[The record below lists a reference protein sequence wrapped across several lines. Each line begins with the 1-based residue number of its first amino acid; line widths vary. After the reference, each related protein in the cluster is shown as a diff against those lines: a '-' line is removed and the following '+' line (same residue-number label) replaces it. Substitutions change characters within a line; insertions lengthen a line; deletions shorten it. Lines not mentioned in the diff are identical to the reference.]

1 MGGLRARSICLPSSE
16 MGASHAH
23 LLWPIRLTE
32 REIPQKQRWREG
44 GREGGRDQ
52 MCFSLSRAM
61 TKWAIGTADSHSN
74 RRGVILTDMIWSVRL
89 HRWNIVCDLPSPL
102 AISQFLREALG
113 IVVAANLDKWKRDF
127 GDSCADC
134 DRPAGAGGRRCWG
147 SVHLGKLILLF
158 FDIVIARRI
167 LRLLALF
174 RWQ

>member
-1 MGGLRARSICLPSSE
+1 MPIFSDSDPTDRERNTSE
-16 MGASHAH
+16 AAM
-23 LLWPIRLTE
+23 
-32 REIPQKQRWREG
+32 EG
-44 GREGGRDQ
+44 GGRDVL
-52 MCFSLSRAM
+52 LSRAM

-134 DRPAGAGGRRCWG
+134 DASSILAKGRSGRFIHRARQIGTVVIGYCDF
-147 SVHLGKLILLF
+147 HIKFCLFLLSL
-158 FDIVIARRI
+158 DRVSYCRYMAVG
-167 LRLLALF
+167 
-174 RWQ
+174 WNGC